1 MACRN
6 GFSEMA
12 LTVSTFPG
20 FLSFYRL
27 CTDVPPPLNPPQKKS
42 GRESLSLRFFW
53 GEGGVCTQATVLFV
67 PEKTLGT
74 KETLKREAGVN
85 RARGMTSS
93 SPPPPLSLAGVPK
106 FPFYESLPC
115 SSGLYVYSCKQRYSL
130 SFALKV
136 VVRHPINQRWF

>member
-42 GRESLSLRFFW
+42 GRESLSPIFLR
-53 GEGGVCTQATVLFV
+53 GGGRLYTGHCPLC
-67 PEKTLGT
+67 P
-74 KETLKREAGVN
+74 RENPRDKGDAQKGG
-85 RARGMTSS
+85 RSESSARDDKFSS
-93 SPPPPLSLAGVPK
+93 AQPPHPPPLSRACLNFLFMSAYHVALAFMYIRANNVIH
-106 FPFYESLPC
+106 FLSL
-115 SSGLYVYSCKQRYSL
+115 
-130 SFALKV
+130 
-136 VVRHPINQRWF
+136 